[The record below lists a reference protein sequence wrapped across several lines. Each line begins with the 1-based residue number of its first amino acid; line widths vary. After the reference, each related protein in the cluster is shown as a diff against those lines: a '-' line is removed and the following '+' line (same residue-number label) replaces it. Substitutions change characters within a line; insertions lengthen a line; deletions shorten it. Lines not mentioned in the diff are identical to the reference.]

1 MPFDAPSFR
10 PAMPVLATILAC
22 LVASPADA
30 QRRIEGQRQGGRLYQ
45 NPAGQALGNGAVVRP
60 DGVLGNDALGQGN
73 VLDGSLEVGSGG
85 RNYGSRRMNAYS
97 YQNLQARN
105 LVVTNNVAGGRGFRG
120 DVGYRAPGDFSG
132 ETGGDSIYRFDR
144 GSALSSLNFLSSD
157 RSLDPFN
164 IAQGVGV
171 FQYRRDFTTLPEVNT
186 VAGVRRIDDAQIRL
200 DRANG
205 VISSSNLIET
215 AVAPSDVG
223 VVAGAEAER
232 LQASGSTVRG
242 IQYRPLNTP
251 GSFDLYDEASW
262 NGLAIESDD
271 ETPSSGPVR
280 FDAAPATRLAEEA
293 RIDGSLDRSEAY
305 DRILQRVF
313 ESYEDRDDVAVD
325 ATGLQ
330 RMRQDFGRIDGLQAP
345 VRIGD
350 PDEERPGNSSER
362 REGLPGER
370 IEQSPLGDLVDDTMD
385 FEVGSPVDPAD
396 AESDDSGES
405 GDGSEDDLE
414 EEVPG
419 RRTVEELLDSL
430 THRTELETFVDPKM
444 RERVA
449 EVAGQAE
456 EAMKGGDYFRA
467 EERFSLALR
476 LNPGNPILEA
486 GLANAQIGAG
496 LYRSA
501 AVTLTSL
508 FRKHPEMIDV
518 GWSESTRPTATRL
531 ILAADDV
538 EKIIE
543 RDPNGSTGLGIVVA
557 YIGRQLG
564 DRALIARGLDVID
577 DPRVVSLVPK
587 LRGIWLAEAGY
598 GGSDAP

>member
-1 MPFDAPSFR
+1 MPFDVPSFR
-10 PAMPVLATILAC
+10 PAMPVLATILVC

-205 VISSSNLIET
+205 VLSSSNLIET

-242 IQYRPLNTP
+242 IQYRPLDTP
-251 GSFDLYDEASW
+251 GSYDLYDEASW

-280 FDAAPATRLAEEA
+280 FDAAPATQLAEEA

-325 ATGLQ
+325 ATGLR

-362 REGLPGER
+362 RDGLPGER
-370 IEQSPLGDLVDDTMD
+370 IEQSPLGDLVDDPMD
-385 FEVGSPVDPAD
+385 FDVESTVDPAE
-396 AESDDSGES
+396 AQSDDSGES
-405 GDGSEDDLE
+405 GDEPADDLD
-414 EEVPG
+414 EEVSG
-419 RRTVEELLDSL
+419 RRTVEEMLDSL

-467 EERFSLALR
+467 EERFTLALR

-518 GWSESTRPTATRL
+518 GWSESTRPTKTRL

-557 YIGRQLG
+557 YIGRQIG
-564 DRALIARGLDVID
+564 DRGMIARGLDVIN

-587 LRGIWLAEAGY
+587 LRGIWLADAGY
-598 GGSDAP
+598 GEPDTP